1 MYHSISLDFYLY
13 SYLYFIYFFFYFR
26 ERIERIER
34 IEKEERKKE
43 CSKKCSNAPKNPRI
57 K

>member
-1 MYHSISLDFYLY
+1 MVLCFYIVILY
-13 SYLYFIYFFFYFR
+13 IFFLFR
-26 ERIERIER
+26 ERIER